1 MAEFST
7 EVSLKDIAVRDPRIS
22 SAVDEP
28 VRAMILDMLAE
39 RDMTIQQVHTEL
51 TDRGYDRTENTVRHH
66 VNELRDVG
74 LIEIAQLEERRGG
87 TTKYYRANT
96 ILLSYSVPE
105 EHEAAI
111 DEMVDRIQPDVKEL
125 VDVLEDE
132 FGETLSGIS
141 GDMSPCDHCRTQ
153 KYETFLLL
161 TVLRRAFVTA
171 HARDTFGG
179 DE

>member
-7 EVSLKDIAVRDPRIS
+7 DVSLEDVAVRDPRIS

-39 RDMTIQQVHTEL
+39 RDMTIRQVHSEL
-51 TDRGYDRTENTVRHH
+51 ADRGYDRTENTVRHH

-74 LIEIAQLEERRGG
+74 LVEVTQLEERRGG

-105 EHEAAI
+105 EHEAAV
-111 DEMVDRIQPDVKEL
+111 DEMVDRIQPDVAEL
-125 VDVLEDE
+125 VAVLEDE
-132 FGETLSGIS
+132 FGETLRAIS
-141 GDMSPCDHCRTQ
+141 GEMSPCEHCRTQ

-161 TVLRRAFVTA
+161 TVLRRAFVRA
-171 HARDTFGG
+171 HARDVLGG

>member
-39 RDMTIQQVHTEL
+39 NDMTIQQVHAAL
-51 TDRGYDRTENTVRHH
+51 ADREYDRTENTVRHH

-74 LIEIAQLEERRGG
+74 LVEVTRLEERRGG

-96 ILLSYSVPE
+96 ILLSYAVPDQRE
-105 EHEAAI
+105 SEL
-111 DEMVDRIQPDVKEL
+111 DEMVDQIRP
-125 VDVLEDE
+125 
-132 FGETLSGIS
+132 
-141 GDMSPCDHCRTQ
+141 R
-153 KYETFLLL
+153 
-161 TVLRRAFVTA
+161 
-171 HARDTFGG
+171 
-179 DE
+179 